1 MVIMQINSEL
11 AKQHGGGHGGL
22 RYCGI
27 AVSCFSSGISVILIL
42 MCGIAVSSSPGV
54 CSVSSFLFTVF
65 GKRISFTVLRCQSFA
80 LSSLIERVDKICSM
94 NHSKLN
100 RLI

>member
-27 AVSCFSSGISVILIL
+27 VVSCFSSGISVILIL
-42 MCGIAVSSSPGV
+42 MCGIAVSSSPAAV
-54 CSVSSFLFTVF
+54 CSVSSFLLTVF
-65 GKRISFTVLRCQSFA
+65 GKRRSFTMLPAVPFICTL
-80 LSSLIERVDKICSM
+80 LS
-94 NHSKLN
+94 NTAG
-100 RLI
+100 

>member
-27 AVSCFSSGISVILIL
+27 ELFFKRYFILHPFVNGI
-42 MCGIAVSSSPGV
+42 
-54 CSVSSFLFTVF
+54 
-65 GKRISFTVLRCQSFA
+65 R
-80 LSSLIERVDKICSM
+80 
-94 NHSKLN
+94 
-100 RLI
+100 